1 MIHSSR
7 DDTDGNM
14 IPGNLKKITSLE
26 RKHKQPFENGW
37 MMMKTFQ
44 RRNTMGQRLKREW
57 VLHWKY
63 NEQSKRKWQNIEEEN
78 MPTEIKIQ
86 EEQQQYILST
96 SVSQAIW
103 NLDLHYLGNRAGQVA
118 HRLRVGLEHQL

>member
-1 MIHSSR
+1 MNR
-7 DDTDGNM
+7 ANGN
-14 IPGNLKKITSLE
+14 GKIC
-26 RKHKQPFENGW
+26 
-37 MMMKTFQ
+37 
-44 RRNTMGQRLKREW
+44 
-57 VLHWKY
+57 
-63 NEQSKRKWQNIEEEN
+63 IEEEN